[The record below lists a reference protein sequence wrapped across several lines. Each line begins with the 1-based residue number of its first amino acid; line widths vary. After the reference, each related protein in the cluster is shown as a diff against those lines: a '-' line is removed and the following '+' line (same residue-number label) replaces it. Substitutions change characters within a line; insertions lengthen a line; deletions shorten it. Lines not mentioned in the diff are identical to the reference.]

1 MIGTVL
7 KDYLVKLG
15 VQVDTQAF
23 ANMQRLLVDI
33 EQMMGKTATSIGA
46 QMFKGA
52 GMVVGAITT
61 IDAAIVM
68 NIKKVADMDMQYQL
82 LSQKMHISVD
92 AVKAFKLATDTLGH
106 SIDEIAWNAELQGQ
120 YFALVKQVQDLRNPE
135 DFKAYMR
142 EVREVDF
149 AFKQLKLGAKLT
161 MESIAYEIL
170 KANEGKLKDLK
181 KLLEDITKNMI
192 QGIPEYA
199 RMLSNILG
207 MFLQVTESTAR
218 FFIQFW
224 DLLQPIRDGVKQV
237 VAFFSDLGSDKLP
250 ATIMQAVG
258 LASVLGSIF
267 LISSPIMKGIALF
280 ISSLLLIDD
289 YMAFKEG
296 RESMLALIPVWEN
309 LERVVHGLTTTM
321 GLLYIIWQHFLALIT
336 GETMEKTLFKDMED
350 FIMFSSRELDARE
363 KERQGKLQENIL
375 NKKAWSLW
383 EEEQAGKVPPGTTEK
398 YMRENKL
405 GDYGVKKGTRG
416 SLTQEQ
422 IEHAYKMAEKYDVPV
437 DMLFAV
443 MQQES
448 GRNPNV
454 GDSPAGARGLMQ
466 LMPPTAKALE
476 VDRDD
481 PLQNIEGGAKL
492 LSQLHKKY
500 GNWELALADYN
511 SGAVEKYGGKIPP
524 YDETIRFVQN
534 VMRMY
539 ESKTF
544 TPSLTPPVEETPS
557 AETSSGGT
565 PYDKGIADLE
575 KKISEKGSIY
585 QAKDLL
591 NQLEGLKKKQR
602 EYLGKQKPTTIP
614 TIPTTPTLPSA
625 ETLTDTDY
633 IASRWTNTALLDT
646 AKLSYDRLNR
656 ATNWGAGLFADAG
669 KYWGGKVAGSFQG
682 GLEQQKSIVNN
693 NTTVN
698 VTLPN
703 VTDGKGFTDYLKR
716 WWKEEQA
723 KETRRARIQVGGGG

>member
-7 KDYLVKLG
+7 KDYMVRLG
-15 VQVDTQAF
+15 VQIDTQAF
-23 ANMQRLLVDI
+23 ANMQRLLTDI
-33 EQMMGKTATSIGA
+33 EQMMGATATSIGA

-52 GMVVGAITT
+52 GMVVGAIAT
-61 IDAAIVM
+61 IDAAIIM

-120 YFALVKQVQDLRNPE
+120 YFKLVKQVQDLRNPE

-224 DLLQPIRDGVKQV
+224 DLLQPIRDGVKQII
-237 VAFFSDLGSDKLP
+237 AFFSELGGDKLP
-250 ATIMQAVG
+250 ATIMQATG
-258 LASVLGSIF
+258 LLTVLGSIF

-375 NKKAWSLW
+375 NKKAWALW

-398 YMRENKL
+398 FMREQKL

-416 SLTQEQ
+416 KLTQEQ

-544 TPSLTPPVEETPS
+544 TPSLTPPVKEETP
-557 AETSSGGT
+557 TPTRKT
-565 PYDKGIADLE
+565 PYDQQIIDLE
-575 KKISEKGSIY
+575 KEIAEKGST
-585 QAKDLL
+585 KES
-591 NQLEGLKKKQR
+591 LEILAQLKKN
-602 EYLGKQKPTTIP
+602 QKYYVPVP
-614 TIPTTPTLPSA
+614 DTTPSSKPPALPSA

>member
-7 KDYLVKLG
+7 KDYMVRLG
-15 VQVDTQAF
+15 VQIDTQAF
-23 ANMQRLLVDI
+23 ANMQRLLTDI
-33 EQMMGKTATSIGA
+33 EQMMGATATSIGA

-52 GMVVGAITT
+52 GMVVGAIAT
-61 IDAAIVM
+61 IDAAIIM

-120 YFALVKQVQDLRNPE
+120 YFKLVKQVQDLRNPE

-192 QGIPEYA
+192 QGIPDYA
-199 RMLSNILG
+199 KMLSKVLD
-207 MFLQVTESTAR
+207 MFLQVTESAAR

-422 IEHAYKMAEKYDVPV
+422 IEHAYKMAEKYNVPV

-466 LMPPTAKALE
+466 LIAPTAKELG

-481 PLQNIEGGAKL
+481 PLQNIEGGAKYL
-492 LSQLHKKY
+492 AEGYKKY
-500 GNWELALADYN
+500 GSWELSLAHYNAGPGAL
-511 SGAVEKYGGKIPP
+511 EKYKKGGKYNIPP
-524 YDETIRFVQN
+524 YNETINYVEN

-544 TPSLTPPVEETPS
+544 TPSLTPPVKEETP
-557 AETSSGGT
+557 TPTRKT
-565 PYDKGIADLE
+565 PYDQQIIDLE
-575 KKISEKGSIY
+575 KEIAEKGST
-585 QAKDLL
+585 KES
-591 NQLEGLKKKQR
+591 LEILAQLKKN
-602 EYLGKQKPTTIP
+602 QKYYVPVP
-614 TIPTTPTLPSA
+614 DTTPSSKPPAIPSA